1 MPIEDIG
8 QRLAFPH
15 SFSELPMFVR
25 KVLEDGVIAVNTLIV
40 ETGMPTKPETAL
52 AVERGLLA
60 SFMAMSDLVY
70 AALVQ
75 VAARSQEVREDA
87 RAAVVDIE
95 SARDYALRDH
105 GTRPVTVQF
114 LGGSEIGL
122 RTGYWAPDYSGCVG
136 RPREKRGASGSGCY
150 PCLDVLG
157 FVDGQTPA
165 VASEVAR
172 QATALASFE
181 EARQGLA
188 TRELD
193 LDTKTVRR
201 TAEIVGE
208 RALRSRDERQRV
220 FDVGL
225 LPKGTE
231 FAGKRVAVMFDG
243 GRTLTR
249 EGGRTG
255 RRRKETGRRGFRTVW
270 REPKLMAIYEVDEKG
285 RKKSEKPVYEGT
297 FLTWKGAFRMFVME
311 CWRRGVSDAA
321 QLILAGDGSNHIWD
335 QIGPFVSAL
344 GIAPERVH
352 KIVDFYHAAEHVYE
366 LAGLCRNWSAN
377 KRRAW
382 TARALRDL
390 RAGRIERVITAG
402 EALAVGRRGTK
413 IQKAL
418 DYFRER
424 APFMRYAAFRKL
436 KLPIGTGVIESTI
449 RRVVNLRLKNPGT
462 FWDVENAERMLV
474 LRCYLKS
481 GRWDELERTVLA
493 FAATQRRGFDRRKEL
508 REAA

>member
-15 SFSELPMFVR
+15 SFSELPRFVR
-25 KVLEDGVIAVNTLIV
+25 KVLEDGVIAVNTLLA

-52 AVERGLLA
+52 ATERSLFA
-60 SFMAMSDLVY
+60 RFTSMSDLVF
-70 AALVQ
+70 AGLLQ
-75 VAARSQEVREDA
+75 VAVRSQEVREDA
-87 RAAVVDIE
+87 RAAVVDVE
-95 SARDYALRDH
+95 AARDYALRDH
-105 GTRPVTVQF
+105 GTRSVIVQF
-114 LGGSEIGL
+114 LGGSKMGVK
-122 RTGYWAPDYSGCVG
+122 TSYWAPDYSGCVG
-136 RPREKRGASGSGCY
+136 RPREKRGDSGKGCY

-157 FVDGQTPA
+157 FVERQTPA
-165 VASEVAR
+165 VASEIAR
-172 QATALASFE
+172 QATALASFA
-181 EARQGLA
+181 EARESLA

-201 TAEIVGE
+201 TAELLGE
-208 RALRSRDERQRV
+208 RALRCRDERQRV

-249 EGGRTG
+249 EGGRFG
-255 RRRKETGRRGFRTVW
+255 RRRRETGRRGFRTVW
-270 REPKLMAIYEVDEKG
+270 REPKLMAIYEVDENG
-285 RKKSEKPVYEGT
+285 RKKSERPVYEGT
-297 FLTWKGAFRMFVME
+297 FLTWKGAFRMFAME
-311 CWRRGVSDAA
+311 CWRRGVSDAVE
-321 QLILAGDGSNHIWD
+321 LVIAGDGSKHIWD
-335 QIGPFVSAL
+335 QIDPFVAAL
-344 GIAPERVH
+344 GIAPERVR

-366 LAGLCRNWSAN
+366 LADLCRDWSAK

-382 TARALRDL
+382 TARALREL
-390 RAGRIERVITAG
+390 RAGRIENVIAAG
-402 EALAVGRRGTK
+402 ETLAIGRRGK
-413 IQKAL
+413 KVQKAL
-418 DYFRER
+418 DYFRNRTE
-424 APFMRYAAFRKL
+424 FMRYARFRRL

-481 GRWDELERTVLA
+481 GRWDELERDVLA
-493 FAATQRRGFDRRKEL
+493 FAATQRRGFERRREL
-508 REAA
+508 REVA